1 MLKKLRTMLH
11 PKQTDEA
18 RHLRLGQEG
27 EDAAAHFLQE
37 QGYVILAR
45 NWRQGRLELDIV
57 CRHADELVFVEVKT
71 RSSRRY
77 GGPLAGISPAKART
91 LCRAAQAWLSSH
103 SAWEKPCRFE
113 IVCLVRQGGK
123 FSVEH
128 YRHAFDLCL
137 SLDSGHA
144 PWQPW

>member
-1 MLKKLRTMLH
+1 MLNIFQRLPKLTRQRIGRT
-11 PKQTDEA
+11 
-18 RHLRLGQEG
+18 G
-27 EDAAAHFLQE
+27 EDYAVKLLKNSNCQIF
-37 QGYVILAR
+37 AR
-45 NWRQGRLELDIV
+45 NWRFSYAHDGAGELDIV
-57 CRHADELVFVEVKT
+57 ALDGETLIFVEVKT

-91 LCRAAQAWLSSH
+91 LCRAAQAWLGSH
-103 SAWEKPCRFE
+103 SAWEKPCRFD